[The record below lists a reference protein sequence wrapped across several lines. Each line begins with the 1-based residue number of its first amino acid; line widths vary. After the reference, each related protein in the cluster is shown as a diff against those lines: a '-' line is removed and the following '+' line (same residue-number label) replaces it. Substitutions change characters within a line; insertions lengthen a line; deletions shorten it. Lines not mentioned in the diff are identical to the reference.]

1 MKNLV
6 RELRPALVATAVLT
20 VLLCVVYPVVVWAIA
35 QTLFPS
41 QANGSLLFNSSGK
54 TIGSELI
61 GQPFTAVRYFHPRPS
76 AAGNGYDGASSGG
89 SNLGPLSLKLIDAVS
104 QRVANYRE
112 INGVPASVAVPAD
125 AVTASASGLDP
136 HISLAN
142 AKLQANRVAQ
152 ARDIEVSRVIGLIE
166 ANTDSKAFGILGE
179 DGVNVLML
187 NLALDMEH

>member
-6 RELRPALVATAVLT
+6 SELRPALVATAVLT
-20 VLLCVVYPVVVWAIA
+20 VLLCVVYPVGVWAIA

-61 GQPFTAVRYFHPRPS
+61 GQPFTAVHYFHPRPS

-166 ANTDSKAFGILGE
+166 ANTDSKPLGILGE
-179 DGVNVLML
+179 EGVNVLML